1 MVDEGARAIE
11 FCRRV
16 WEAYAEIYH
25 LELVPEDD
33 GTPLS
38 PSAVMVLMAVD
49 HLDGAESSV
58 VVRDGSRL
66 TCLGLLADAHHT
78 LVLELD

>member
-1 MVDEGARAIE
+1 MDNERARAIE

-16 WEAYAEIYH
+16 WEVYAEIYH
-25 LELVPEDD
+25 LDLVPEDD
-33 GTPLS
+33 GTPLN

-78 LVLELD
+78 LELD